1 MKVTSG
7 VELAVLLVMVHR
19 LGASFACVVHVR
31 LMVEEHM
38 QHLIWLFASV
48 LELGMSAC
56 RLVWPICYEGEFYD
70 TRIHGEGTSRCWP
83 D

>member
-1 MKVTSG
+1 MTSG

-48 LELGMSAC
+48 VDLGMWAC
-56 RLVWPICYEGEFYD
+56 QVVLEMLRLGVNVSCQRP
-70 TRIHGEGTSRCWP
+70 
-83 D
+83 